1 MEGVSSEG
9 EKEEEREDGL
19 RMLIPHAPF
28 GLSCC
33 ASTHQQ
39 LLCSRVAF
47 CLLYAAVRIPRSSY
61 ASLKILE
68 C

>member
-1 MEGVSSEG
+1 VRSEG
-9 EKEEEREDGL
+9 EKEKQREDGL

-28 GLSCC
+28 GMYCC

-47 CLLYAAVRIPRSSY
+47 FLLYSCFQD
-61 ASLKILE
+61 SLEFICE
-68 C
+68 P